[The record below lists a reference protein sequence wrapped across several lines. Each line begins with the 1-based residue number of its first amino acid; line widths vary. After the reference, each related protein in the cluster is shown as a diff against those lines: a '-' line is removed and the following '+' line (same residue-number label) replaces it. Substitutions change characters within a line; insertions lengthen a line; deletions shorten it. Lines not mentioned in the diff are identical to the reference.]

1 MTKAKNKA
9 AQVSVQKNKLYLSSF
24 LSYKHIFPGN
34 FIHLSTFQEFQLYQI
49 LLIYIS
55 TSNVRKHLLAYI
67 LFRSIIKLFWSVNII
82 GENNV
87 FLIYDIYIMCEV
99 E

>member
-34 FIHLSTFQEFQLYQI
+34 FIYLSTFQEFQLYQI